1 MVLDVAAYNKD
12 KLADLAGRLVSAR
25 DPSRNNSPV
34 TLRYITNQDF
44 GNSRGIDVRLDR
56 RIGQIFNGTVSY
68 SYSTAKNTGSDPLTY
83 INFGSRIIN
92 QLSGGNQP
100 PPQAVAPTNQSRPH
114 SLAGAFSVT
123 FPGDWKQG
131 TALGG
136 LLQNLGFFGT
146 FRYTSGTPYTKCLPA
161 SDNIGVRSGGTC
173 GIQSQ
178 FVNGLNAARLP
189 SFKQFDLKV
198 TKGFGLGGM
207 DLTAYLDVRNVLNFR
222 NVLAVFINTDD
233 VADGEDLNRSVA
245 NQLSDWRDE
254 ASRNGIYNTAT
265 GDIDL
270 DFGGAGAQ
278 GCASYTNSGGTQGAV
293 PSCIY
298 LRRVEERWGNGD
310 HILSLD
316 EQNKIAAAV
325 YNVNN
330 YTGNNTMLGNGRRAR
345 LGLEI
350 NF

>member
-1 MVLDVAAYNKD
+1 M
-12 KLADLAGRLVSAR
+12 
-25 DPSRNNSPV
+25 
-34 TLRYITNQDF
+34 
-44 GNSRGIDVRLDR
+44 
-56 RIGQIFNGTVSY
+56 
-68 SYSTAKNTGSDPLTY
+68 
-83 INFGSRIIN
+83 
-92 QLSGGNQP
+92 
-100 PPQAVAPTNQSRPH
+100 
-114 SLAGAFSVT
+114 
-123 FPGDWKQG
+123 
-131 TALGG
+131 
-136 LLQNLGFFGT
+136 
-146 FRYTSGTPYTKCLPA
+146 
-161 SDNIGVRSGGTC
+161 RSGGTC

-233 VADGEDLNRSVA
+233 VTDSENLNRSVA
-245 NQLSDWRDE
+245 DQLADWHDE
-254 ASRNGIYNTAT
+254 ASTNGIYDKDT
-265 GDIDL
+265 GAIDL
-270 DFGGAGAQ
+270 NFGGAGVA
-278 GCASYTNSGGTQGAV
+278 GCAEYTNKSADQGAV

-310 HILSLD
+310 HLLSLD
-316 EQNKIAAAV
+316 EQNKIATAA

-330 YTGNNTMLGNGRRAR
+330 YTGNNVMLGNGRRAR